1 MGSLNDFLVREQT
14 NPMGYDL
21 EYIALFQSKILEW
34 FQENRRDFPWRR
46 VDASNYE
53 LIISEVLLQRTK
65 AEYVA
70 NFYPTF
76 MAKYPDWETLGA
88 ATEASLI
95 AILSAIGLQNQKG
108 KQLYALAQEMKERK
122 GILPTEKNVV
132 MEMPLMGM
140 YTANAFELLILKT
153 PSPLLDVNMS
163 RLLGRIFDKRG
174 KVSLRHD
181 RVLQEL
187 SGLVVD
193 HDRSKEINWAIL
205 DYAALICKA
214 HKPKCHDCIFR
225 EDCIYFL
232 REIGEM

>member
-1 MGSLNDFLVREQT
+1 MR
-14 NPMGYDL
+14 YDT
-21 EYIALFQSKILEW
+21 EYIALFQNKMLEW
-34 FQENRRDFPWRR
+34 FQHNRRDFPWRR

-53 LIISEVLLQRTK
+53 LIISEVLLQRTR
-65 AEYVA
+65 AENVA

-88 ATEASLI
+88 ATEEDLI
-95 AILSAIGLQNQKG
+95 AILKFIGLQNQKG
-108 KQLYALAQEMKERK
+108 KQLYALAQQLKERK
-122 GILPTEKNVV
+122 GIFPTEKNVV

-163 RLLGRIFDKRG
+163 RLLGRIFDKKG
-174 KVSLRHD
+174 KASLRDD

-187 SGLVVD
+187 SALVVE
-193 HDRSKEINWAIL
+193 HAKSKEINWAIL

-214 HKPKCHDCIFR
+214 RKPKCHDCIFR

-232 REIGEM
+232 REIGAL